1 MKTKV
6 ILFISILAVLFVVLF
21 GYFTLTKINSLQESL
36 DISRAN
42 EKALLYSKDSLN
54 KENRVLYLTID
65 ELELYRDSLYEEMQ
79 KVRKELGIKEKEIQS
94 LQYQLSE
101 ASKRDTIV
109 FRDTLFKDPLLKRD
123 TLLKDNWYSLSLHLE
138 YPSTI
143 IVHPMFRSERYVFM
157 TLTKETVEPP
167 DECWLVRL
175 FQKKHYVMKAVVEE
189 RSPYIINKKQEF
201 VQIVKKK

>member
-1 MKTKV
+1 MKRV
-6 ILFISILAVLFVVLF
+6 LFYIIAAVLIIAGSGLIWN
-21 GYFTLTKINSLQESL
+21 KINSLQESL
-36 DISRAN
+36 NISRAN

-65 ELELYRDSLYEEMQ
+65 ELELYRDSLYDEMQ

-101 ASKRDTIV
+101 ASKRDTVV

-123 TLLKDNWYSLSLHLE
+123 TLLKDDWYSLSLHLE

-143 IVHPMFRSERYVFM
+143 IVHPMFRSEKFVFM
-157 TLTKETVEPP
+157 TLTRETVNPP
-167 DECWLVRL
+167 DDCWLVRL

>member
-1 MKTKV
+1 MKR
-6 ILFISILAVLFVVLF
+6 VLFYIIAAAVIIAGSCLIWN
-21 GYFTLTKINSLQESL
+21 KINNLQESL
-36 DISRAN
+36 NISRAN

-54 KENRVLYLTID
+54 KENRVLYLTIN
-65 ELELYRDSLYEEMQ
+65 ELELYRDSLYDEMQ

-101 ASKRDTIV
+101 ASRKDTVI
-109 FRDTLFKDPLLKRD
+109 FKDTLFRDPLLKRD
-123 TLLKDNWYSLSLHLE
+123 TLLKDDWYSLSLHLE
-138 YPSTI
+138 YPSTL
-143 IVHPMFRSERYVFM
+143 IVHPMFRSEKYVFM
-157 TLTKETVEPP
+157 TLTRETVNPP
-167 DECWLVRL
+167 DDCWLVRL

>member
-1 MKTKV
+1 MKR
-6 ILFISILAVLFVVLF
+6 VLFYIIAAAVIIAGSCLIWN
-21 GYFTLTKINSLQESL
+21 KINSLQESL
-36 DISRAN
+36 NISRAN

-65 ELELYRDSLYEEMQ
+65 ELELYRDSLYDEMQ

-101 ASKRDTIV
+101 ASKRDTVV
-109 FRDTLFKDPLLKRD
+109 FRDTLFRDPLLKRD
-123 TLLKDNWYSLSLHLE
+123 TLLKDDWYSLSLHLE

-157 TLTKETVEPP
+157 TLTKETVKPP

>member
-1 MKTKV
+1 MKR
-6 ILFISILAVLFVVLF
+6 ILFYIIAAVVIIAGSCLIWN
-21 GYFTLTKINSLQESL
+21 KINNLQESL
-36 DISRAN
+36 NISRAN

-54 KENRVLYLTID
+54 KENRVLYLTIN
-65 ELELYRDSLYEEMQ
+65 ELELYRDSLYDEMQ

-101 ASKRDTIV
+101 ASRKDTVV
-109 FRDTLFKDPLLKRD
+109 FRDTLFRDPLLKRD
-123 TLLKDNWYSLSLHLE
+123 TLLKDDWYSLSLHLE

-143 IVHPMFRSERYVFM
+143 IVHPMFRSEKYVFM
-157 TLTKETVEPP
+157 TLTKETVNPP
-167 DECWLVRL
+167 DDCWLVRL